1 MLIYDLPRRMNNK
14 GEVKNLTGKNIDG
27 QKNCRVPWTSLY
39 IDFDGAIKGH
49 CCCTEKIA
57 EKDSDLLE
65 IWNGNIMQE
74 YRNEMKNGGFSHY
87 FGNQCTQYGFFDV
100 YL

>member
-1 MLIYDLPRRMNNK
+1 MNNK

-65 IWNGNIMQE
+65 I
-74 YRNEMKNGGFSHY
+74 
-87 FGNQCTQYGFFDV
+87 
-100 YL
+100 